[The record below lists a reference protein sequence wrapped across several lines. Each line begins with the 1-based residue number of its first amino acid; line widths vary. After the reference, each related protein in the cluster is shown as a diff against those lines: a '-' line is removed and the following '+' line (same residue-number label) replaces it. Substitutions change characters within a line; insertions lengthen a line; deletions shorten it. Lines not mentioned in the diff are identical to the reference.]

1 MIEIFNI
8 CTQFFSNL
16 FWLFLGVAVLTQSL
30 WALACIILSGTE
42 NLNPAN
48 WSSLFLNMLIVA
60 APAFA
65 TTNWLAGHHPIWGI
79 LAVGLVSLL
88 ALECGV
94 WNEIVKDIMFFTDKT
109 REGKLVRR
117 EMRVVEATLINE
129 PRTAKNDATWTAQKD
144 RLKLLPNPQN
154 TIEGVLCDE

>member
-8 CTQFFSNL
+8 ITLFFSNI
-16 FWLFLGVAVLTQSL
+16 FWLFLGIVVLTQSL

-48 WSSLFLNMLIVA
+48 WPPLLLNMLIVS

-65 TTNWLAGHHPIWGI
+65 TANWLAGHHPIWGI

-88 ALECGV
+88 ALNLGV
-94 WNEIVKDIMFFTDKT
+94 WNEIVKDIMFYMDKT
-109 REGKLVRR
+109 REGNLVRG
-117 EMRVVEATLINE
+117 EMRVVEATLIVE
-129 PRTAKNDATWTAQKD
+129 PCTAKNDATWTT
-144 RLKLLPNPQN
+144 LKLLPGPQKA
-154 TIEGVLCDE
+154 IMAPDSEV

>member
-129 PRTAKNDATWTAQKD
+129 PRTAKKRCNLDGAKRQAEIITKPAKYH
-144 RLKLLPNPQN
+144 
-154 TIEGVLCDE
+154 